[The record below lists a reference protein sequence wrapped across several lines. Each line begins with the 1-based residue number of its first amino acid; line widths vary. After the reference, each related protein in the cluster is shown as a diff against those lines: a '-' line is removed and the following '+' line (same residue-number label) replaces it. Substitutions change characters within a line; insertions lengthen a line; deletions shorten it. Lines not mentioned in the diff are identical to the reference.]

1 MSFGFRSEHPELVKV
16 INNTNDVLMFAASSN
31 FGATE
36 DPPIRFPARVKHKVI
51 CVNSSDGL
59 GHPSDLSTPDDPTRD
74 NFSILGE
81 DVPLGKQGE
90 AGSEEIVY
98 GTGTSIA
105 TPIAAGVAALVLEF
119 ARQEG
124 VHRKVEDIEALKT
137 CIGMSAVL
145 RRMTRMGKKN
155 GFNFISPEKVLL
167 GDPNKGSSERMG
179 AVCDMISDSIRTRYH

>member
-16 INNTNDVLMFAASSN
+16 INNTTDVLMFAASSN

-90 AGSEEIVY
+90 PGSEEIVY

-145 RRMTRMGKKN
+145 RRMARMGKKN
-155 GFNFISPEKVLL
+155 GLNFISPEKVLL
-167 GDPNKGSSERMG
+167 GDPNKGFSERMG
-179 AVCDMISDSIRTRYH
+179 AVCDMISDCIRTRYH

>member
-1 MSFGFRSEHPELVKV
+1 MSFGFKSEHPELVK
-16 INNTNDVLMFAASSN
+16 IIDNTNDILMFAASSN

-59 GHPSDLSTPDDPTRD
+59 GHPSDLSTPYDESRD

-81 DVPLGKQGE
+81 DVPLGQKGE
-90 AGSEEIVY
+90 AGSEEMVY

-145 RRMTRMGKKN
+145 RRMTKMGKKN
-155 GFNFISPEKVLL
+155 GFNFIAPEKVLL
-167 GDPNKGSSERMG
+167 GDHTKGFSERMG
-179 AVCDMISDSIRTRYH
+179 AVCDMISDAIRTRYH